1 MFDIETYMESF
12 KETITIRLERHENNF
27 KDLVNKVKSIE
38 VTQNEYKQRLRR
50 LEDGRNQSENE
61 DIELQH
67 VKNIL
72 FVFFLIILFFLFS

>member
-12 KETITIRLERHENNF
+12 KDTITIRLERHENNF

-67 VKNIL
+67 VKNSN
-72 FVFFLIILFFLFS
+72 F

>member
-1 MFDIETYMESF
+1 MESF

-27 KDLVNKVKSIE
+27 KDLANKVKSIE

-67 VKNIL
+67 VKDIL
-72 FVFFLIILFFLFS
+72 FVIFLIILFFLFS

>member
-27 KDLVNKVKSIE
+27 KDLANKVKSIE

-67 VKNIL
+67 VKDIL
-72 FVFFLIILFFLFS
+72 FVIFLIILFFLFS

>member
-1 MFDIETYMESF
+1 MFDIEHYMESF

-67 VKNIL
+67 VKDIL
-72 FVFFLIILFFLFS
+72 FVIFLIILFFLFS

>member
-12 KETITIRLERHENNF
+12 KDTITIRLERHENNF

-67 VKNIL
+67 VKDIL
-72 FVFFLIILFFLFS
+72 FVIFLIILFFLFS

>member
-12 KETITIRLERHENNF
+12 KETIAIRLERHENNF

-67 VKNIL
+67 VKDIL
-72 FVFFLIILFFLFS
+72 FVIFLIILFFLFS